1 MKPSEIYAIIKN
13 IFLKEFLALKKN
25 ITVILAAFLLALSF
39 NGCDK
44 KDVNDETSSADFQE
58 ITETE
63 NEKNGE
69 STDDSLTVSQVSEKT
84 TDFFAGLDESL
95 KNQITLISQ
104 KLPELIG
111 DHSFVYLSDLDN
123 NGRTELILSNPDFLI
138 YEVSEDCKSLVQ
150 TAAISD
156 DIPVLYPVTDK
167 LMCTEESGRRH
178 YIWRSL
184 RDESDTVVTES
195 EKEYIYEN
203 GQLSVRLLRSR
214 QYNFFTGEYSAHTNS
229 DGVSDYAG
237 YASSVSSLCFNSGL
251 NLQQMSIGV
260 LTADDIKGSDE
271 ESLKQFLAELRG
283 YFSVSAPTGK
293 YQYPD
298 LNGVWN
304 RRGGFSSGSDFFND
318 SVENS
323 FRLSIHDN
331 VYDLTGFDQATGNIQ
346 YENIPV
352 SFCSGN
358 SYDNSLWYAELAD
371 NGIIKNAKLHLNNDG
386 ILLFEANISS
396 QNGSDI
402 RIEWTFEKEGW
413 EYKST
418 QPAPEESQPV
428 QNSNDETAGQV
439 TDSSNEITEGDSN
452 ELY

>member
-1 MKPSEIYAIIKN
+1 M
-13 IFLKEFLALKKN
+13 KKN

-195 EKEYIYEN
+195 EKEYIYE
-203 GQLSVRLLRSR
+203 
-214 QYNFFTGEYSAHTNS
+214 
-229 DGVSDYAG
+229 
-237 YASSVSSLCFNSGL
+237 
-251 NLQQMSIGV
+251 
-260 LTADDIKGSDE
+260 
-271 ESLKQFLAELRG
+271 
-283 YFSVSAPTGK
+283 
-293 YQYPD
+293 
-298 LNGVWN
+298 
-304 RRGGFSSGSDFFND
+304 
-318 SVENS
+318 
-323 FRLSIHDN
+323 
-331 VYDLTGFDQATGNIQ
+331 
-346 YENIPV
+346 YE
-352 SFCSGN
+352 
-358 SYDNSLWYAELAD
+358 D
-371 NGIIKNAKLHLNNDG
+371 
-386 ILLFEANISS
+386 
-396 QNGSDI
+396 
-402 RIEWTFEKEGW
+402 
-413 EYKST
+413 
-418 QPAPEESQPV
+418 
-428 QNSNDETAGQV
+428 
-439 TDSSNEITEGDSN
+439 
-452 ELY
+452 

>member
-1 MKPSEIYAIIKN
+1 M
-13 IFLKEFLALKKN
+13 KKN
-25 ITVILAAFLLALSF
+25 KTAILAAFLLALSF
-39 NGCDK
+39 YGCDK
-44 KDVNDETSSADFQE
+44 KNVNEETASEIFQE

-63 NEKNGE
+63 NEE
-69 STDDSLTVSQVSEKT
+69 STDESVPVSQVSEKT
-84 TDFFAGLDESL
+84 TDYFARLDEPL

-111 DHSFVYLSDLDN
+111 EHSFVYLSDLDN
-123 NGRTELILSNPDFLI
+123 NGRTELILSNPDFII
-138 YEVSEDCKSLVQ
+138 YEVSEDGKSLTQ

-214 QYNFFTGEYSAHTNS
+214 QYNFFTGEYSTHTNS
-229 DGVSDYAG
+229 DGIIDYAG
-237 YASSVSSLCFNSGL
+237 YASAVSSLYFNSGL

-260 LTADDIKGSDE
+260 LTADDIKNSDE
-271 ESLKQFLAELRG
+271 EMLKQFLAELRG
-283 YFSVSAPTGK
+283 YFSVSAPSGK

-298 LNGVWN
+298 LNGIWN

-318 SVENS
+318 STENS

-331 VYDLTGFDQATGNIQ
+331 VYDLTGYDQATGNIQ

-352 SFCSGN
+352 SFCAGN

-371 NGIIKNAKLHLNNDG
+371 NGLIKNAKLHLNNDG
-386 ILLFEANISS
+386 VLLFEANISS

-413 EYKST
+413 EYESA
-418 QPAPEESQPV
+418 QPVPEESQPV
-428 QNSNDETAGQV
+428 QSSNDETANQE
-439 TDSSNEITEGDSN
+439 TNSSDEITEDDSY